1 MRQIDVAVL
10 DSLTQKAKEVPRKR
24 AHLNFHPELNDP
36 LQRLCVAIEPGSY
49 IRPQQHAEPA
59 TCEIF
64 ILLRGSAVLLLF
76 DDSGKVTDR
85 VVLSGNGPV
94 FLAEIPERTLHAIA
108 SLESGTIFFEVKQG
122 PYAQPKGE
130 HVAAWAPEEGHAA
143 VARFIEW
150 YSIAKV
156 GDMPPKM

>member
-1 MRQIDVAVL
+1 MKQVDAALL
-10 DSLTQKAKEVPRKR
+10 DSLTQKAKEAPRGR
-24 AHLNFHPELNDP
+24 AHFNLHPELNDP

-64 ILLRGSAVLLLF
+64 MLLRGSAVLLLF
-76 DDSGKVTDR
+76 DESGRVADR
-85 VVLSGNGPV
+85 VVLAGNGPIRI
-94 FLAEIPERTLHAIA
+94 AEIPEKTLHAIA
-108 SLESGTIFFEVKQG
+108 SLETGTVFFEVKQG

-143 VARFIEW
+143 VPRFIEW
-150 YSIAKV
+150 YRTSRV
-156 GDMPPKM
+156 GDLPPRM